1 MTATQKHKALAQFH
15 EAIDSEVFVNGV
27 RAWDHLEESA
37 QIDLAMMYGETLPI
51 THPTQI
57 SLIDIFSESP
67 ELASAAMSLIL
78 GHHAG
83 SQSWFYGWLEDREKA
98 RHALLEAVAEEV
110 AAAVQA
116 AVLRFDSSELFDG
129 ENLADDLISERRSSV

>member
-37 QIDLAMMYGETLPI
+37 QMDLAVMYGETLPI

-67 ELASAAMSLIL
+67 ELASAAMSLIM
-78 GHHAG
+78 GSHHYAYPSG
-83 SQSWFYGWLEDREKA
+83 FWLEDREKA
-98 RHALLEAVAEEV
+98 RHALLEAVAEAVAEEV
-110 AAAVQA
+110 AA

>member
-1 MTATQKHKALAQFH
+1 MNTTQRYKALAQFH
-15 EAIDSEVFVNGV
+15 EAVDSEVFVNGV

-37 QIDLAMMYGETLPI
+37 QMDLAVMYGETLPL

-67 ELASAAMSLIL
+67 ELASAAMSLIM
-78 GHHAG
+78 GSHHYAYPSG
-83 SQSWFYGWLEDREKA
+83 FWLEDREKA

-110 AAAVQA
+110 AAAVHA

>member
-37 QIDLAMMYGETLPI
+37 QMDLAVMYGETLPL

-57 SLIDIFSESP
+57 SLIDIISESP
-67 ELASAAMSLIL
+67 ELASAAMSLIM
-78 GHHAG
+78 G
-83 SQSWFYGWLEDREKA
+83 SHGRFWLEDREKA

-116 AVLRFDSSELFDG
+116 AVLRFDSSKLFDG

>member
-15 EAIDSEVFVNGV
+15 EAIDSEVFDNGV

-37 QIDLAMMYGETLPI
+37 QIDLALMYGETLPV

-57 SLIDIFSESP
+57 SLVDIFSESP

-78 GHHAG
+78 EYPGG
-83 SQSWFYGWLEDREKA
+83 SWLEDREKA

-110 AAAVQA
+110 AAAMQA
-116 AVLRFDSSELFDG
+116 AVLRFDSSRLFDG

>member
-15 EAIDSEVFVNGV
+15 EAIDSEVFDNHV

-51 THPTQI
+51 THPTQV
-57 SLIDIFSESP
+57 SLVDIFSESP

-78 GHHAG
+78 EYLGG
-83 SQSWFYGWLEDREKA
+83 SWFEDREKA

-110 AAAVQA
+110 AAAMKA
-116 AVLRFDSSELFDG
+116 AVLRFDSSKLFDG

>member
-1 MTATQKHKALAQFH
+1 MNIANCNRALAQFH
-15 EAIDSEVFVNGV
+15 EAIDSEVFDNGV
-27 RAWDHLEESA
+27 RAWDHLEEYA
-37 QIDLAMMYGETLPI
+37 QMDLAVMYGETLPL

-57 SLIDIFSESP
+57 SLIDIISESP
-67 ELASAAMSLIL
+67 ELASAAMSLIM
-78 GHHAG
+78 G
-83 SQSWFYGWLEDREKA
+83 SHGRFWLEDREKA

-116 AVLRFDSSELFDG
+116 AVLRFDSSKLFDG